1 MAKIIMNISSDNV
14 VANPVQNQWMVLD
27 ASGRYDHV
35 ATPGEAQD
43 LANAGSDRLV
53 PRRWYI
59 ESVEHPGVFLNE
71 YEDDPDNGHMSYI
84 WGGPL
89 GEYDENLG
97 ELNPGFT
104 TLYHN
109 LDVALDAI
117 RHLSLNPVPVTLISA
132 DEINNKYV
140 FKDEDEYIVN
150 HLSNFVYFNHR

>member
-1 MAKIIMNISSDNV
+1 MAKIIMNVSSDNV
-14 VANPVQNQWMVLD
+14 VAVPVQNQWMVLD
-27 ASGRYDHV
+27 KTGRYDHV
-35 ATPGEAQD
+35 ATPAEAQA
-43 LANAGSDRLV
+43 LADAGSELLV

-59 ESVEHPGVFLNE
+59 GSVEHPGVFLNQ
-71 YEDDPDNGHMSYI
+71 YDDNDDDGSLLHI

-89 GEYDENLG
+89 GEYDEDLG

-109 LDVALDAI
+109 LDAALDSI
-117 RHLSLNPVPVTLISA
+117 RHLSLNPVPVAIVSA

>member
-1 MAKIIMNISSDNV
+1 MAKIIMNISSGNV
-14 VANPVQNQWMVLD
+14 VVNPVQNQWMVLS
-27 ASGRYDHV
+27 AHGRYNHV

-43 LANAGSDRLV
+43 LADAGSNRLV

-59 ESVEHPGVFLNE
+59 ESVEQPGVFLNQ
-71 YEDDPDNGHMSYI
+71 YEDDPDDGHVSYV
-84 WGGPL
+84 WGSPL
-89 GEYDENLG
+89 GEYNENLG

-109 LDVALDAI
+109 LDDALDAI
-117 RHLSLNPVPVTLISA
+117 RRLSLNPVPVKLVSA

>member
-1 MAKIIMNISSDNV
+1 MAKIIMNVSSDNA
-14 VANPVQNQWMVLD
+14 VAVPVQNQWMVLD
-27 ASGRYDHV
+27 KTGRYDHV
-35 ATPGEAQD
+35 ATPAEAQA
-43 LANAGSDRLV
+43 LADAGSELLV

-59 ESVEHPGVFLNE
+59 GSVEQPGVFLNE
-71 YEDDPDNGHMSYI
+71 YESDPDDGSLLHI

-89 GEYDENLG
+89 GEYNEDLG

-109 LDVALDAI
+109 LETALDSI
-117 RHLSLNPVPVTLISA
+117 RHLSLNPVPVAIVSA

-140 FKDEDEYIVN
+140 FKDEDAYIVN